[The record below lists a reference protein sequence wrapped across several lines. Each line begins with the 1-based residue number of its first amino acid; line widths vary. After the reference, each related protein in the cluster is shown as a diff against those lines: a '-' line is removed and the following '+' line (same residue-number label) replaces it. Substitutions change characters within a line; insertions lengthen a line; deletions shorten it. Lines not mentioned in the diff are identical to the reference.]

1 MWVITKELGEKGESS
16 PTISYEVIVGLSC
29 LPIISYSS
37 SSPQQT
43 KIYNKDPLM
52 YVWGT
57 PSER

>member
-1 MWVITKELGEKGESS
+1 MWVITKELGEKGEST

-43 KIYNKDPLM
+43 GI
-52 YVWGT
+52 
-57 PSER
+57 